1 MKAQMNYNLDDWLG
15 AISGMVGAI
24 MTGWVLGITWHSAW
38 EDFINLVWLGV
49 GAMFTGGMG
58 MLGKK
63 LAERFWEKRK
73 NKKSK

>member
-38 EDFINLVWLGV
+38 EDFINLV
-49 GAMFTGGMG
+49 
-58 MLGKK
+58 GKK